1 VKDSR
6 YGVTERGLV
15 PVFELMSAYSVSDM
29 RGLGERRG
37 SWRERRVSDMRG
49 LGERRG
55 EGGGERGE

>member
-37 SWRERRVSDMRG
+37 
-49 LGERRG
+49 